1 MDRAKQSALDL
12 GTTFEPVTLDLP
24 WPPSINSYFMEYAMP
39 PAGAVI
45 AKRLE
50 THGTHELHVWLRK
63 NTRVMKRVGEK
74 GHAYRAAVQEY
85 VLRNR
90 LNKGFREPL
99 MMRMRFFAPD
109 RRERDLDNHYKPL
122 IDALEHACVFLND
135 SQIKAHDTLWMPET
149 RQKGKVV
156 VRLEE
161 LVY

>member
-1 MDRAKQSALDL
+1 MDRAAQPSLDL

-39 PAGAVI
+39 PAGALI
-45 AKRLE
+45 EKRIRE
-50 THGTHELHVWLRK
+50 HGFNEIHVWLRR
-63 NTRVMKRVGEK
+63 NTRTMKRVGDK
-74 GHAYRAAVQEY
+74 GHAYRADVQEY

-90 LNKGFREPL
+90 LNKGYREPL
-99 MMRMRFFAPD
+99 LMHMDFYAPD

-135 SQIKAHDTLWMPET
+135 SQIKGHRTLMQQEII
-149 RQKGKVV
+149 KGGKVV

>member
-1 MDRAKQSALDL
+1 MDTEKQSNLNL

-24 WPPSINSYFMEYAMP
+24 WPPSINNYFMEYAMP
-39 PAGAVI
+39 PATAVI
-45 AKRLE
+45 QARINE
-50 THGTHELHVWLRK
+50 HGMEGFHVWLRK

-74 GHAYRAAVQEY
+74 GHEYRANVQEY

-99 MMRMRFFAPD
+99 LMIMRFYAPD

-122 IDALEHACVFLND
+122 LDSLEHACVYLND
-135 SQIKAHDTLWMPET
+135 SQIKGHDTLYMQEII
-149 RQKGKVV
+149 KGGKVV
-156 VRLEE
+156 VTLEE

>member
-1 MDRAKQSALDL
+1 MDPQKQSNLNL
-12 GTTFEPVTLDLP
+12 GTTFEPVTLELP
-24 WPPSINSYFMEYAMP
+24 WPPSINNYFMEYAMP

-50 THGTHELHVWLRK
+50 THGTHELHMWLRK

-74 GHAYRAAVQEY
+74 GHQYRADVREY

-99 MMRMRFFAPD
+99 LMIMRFYAPD

-122 IDALEHACVFLND
+122 LDALEHACVYRND
-135 SQIKAHDTLWMPET
+135 SQIKGHDTLYMQEII
-149 RQKGKVV
+149 KGGKVV
-156 VRLEE
+156 VTLEE